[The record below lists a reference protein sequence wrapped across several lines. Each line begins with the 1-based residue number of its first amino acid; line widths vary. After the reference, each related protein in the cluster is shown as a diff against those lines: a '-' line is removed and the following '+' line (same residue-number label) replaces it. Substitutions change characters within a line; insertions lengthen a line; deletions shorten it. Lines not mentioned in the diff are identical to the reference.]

1 MRFSSRAKESLAN
14 TVREAQARHDR
25 HIGVEHLGLS
35 LVTMTGGLVPS
46 VLAALGAS
54 APALRTAI
62 TDRYRQ
68 AS

>member
-1 MRFSSRAKESLAN
+1 
-14 TVREAQARHDR
+14 ARHDR

-35 LVTMTGGLVPS
+35 LVTMTSGLVPS